1 MKHQSKPRNL
11 QNGFSMIEA
20 IAAIFVM
27 TIGLIGTAAAL
38 SYAVHYGS
46 ISRNVTTA
54 KGMIVSTIEEI
65 ETLRNS
71 RRLSFRQIAN
81 VGSVENAGS
90 TATFGGFATGFQD
103 ISLDPGPDGVSGTT
117 DDLTDAGPDGT
128 FGTGD
133 DYTNPALVRSG
144 YRREIAITNLSAS
157 LKRIEITI
165 RYFGSG
171 GRVGEINGVAY
182 LNDETR
188 TTH

>member
-1 MKHQSKPRNL
+1 
-11 QNGFSMIEA
+11 MIEA

-65 ETLRNS
+65 ETLRNA
-71 RRLSFRQIAN
+71 RRLNFAQIAN
-81 VGSVENAGS
+81 TGSVDNAGS
-90 TATFGGFATGFQD
+90 AVSFVGFDTGFQD
-103 ISLDPGPDGVSGTT
+103 ISLNPGPDGVSGTA
-117 DDLTDAGPDGT
+117 DDLLEPGPDGT
-128 FGTGD
+128 YGTGD
-133 DYTNPALVRSG
+133 DVVNAALVRSG
-144 YRREIAITNLSAS
+144 YRRQITITSLSAS

-171 GRVGEINGVAY
+171 GRVGEIQGVAY
-182 LNDETR
+182 LNDESR
-188 TTH
+188 TTR